1 MSIWINPPPL
11 EEVLSIT
18 RDFLKEIL
26 EESGSRGFVI
36 GVSGGLDSSLLATL
50 LKRCGVPFRA
60 LHLPDG
66 ETREDDEK
74 SISLLEDYL
83 NIRVEHHNIR
93 PAKEVILKDILPG
106 GEGTLV
112 EGNLASRLRMCYLYT
127 VANAE
132 ELLVAGSSNKSEIL
146 LGYFTKWGDGAADIF
161 PLGDLF
167 KTQLYALA
175 EELNLPEFIIKRT
188 PTAGLLP
195 GQTDEGELGLPY
207 HKIDIILQG
216 TLLNLPVKRIAE
228 DAGTSTEEVQRIQEM
243 VRRSRHKRM
252 GLLIPKMGAETVGL
266 DFHERW

>member
-1 MSIWINPPPL
+1 MRISPPPL

-18 RDFLKEIL
+18 RDFLSEIL
-26 EESGSRGFVI
+26 EESGARGFVI
-36 GVSGGLDSSLLATL
+36 GTSGGLDSSLLATL
-50 LKRCGVPFRA
+50 LKRCEVPFKA
-60 LHLPDG
+60 LFLPDG
-66 ETREDDEK
+66 DPKKDDERA
-74 SISLLEDYL
+74 ISLLEDFLSVKVERY
-83 NIRVEHHNIR
+83 NIG
-93 PAKEVILKDILPG
+93 PAKEVILKSVLPR
-106 GEGTLV
+106 GEGTIAA
-112 EGNLASRLRMCYLYT
+112 GNLAARLRMCYLYT

-132 ELLVAGSSNKSEIL
+132 KLLVAGSSNKSEIL

-175 EELNLPEFIIKRT
+175 EELKLPDFIIKRP

-207 HKIDIILQG
+207 DKIDLILQG
-216 TLLNLPVKRIAE
+216 TLLNMPVGRIAE
-228 DAGTSTEEVQRIQEM
+228 EAGTTVEEVRRIQEM

-252 GLLIPKMGAETVGL
+252 GLLIPKMGPETVGL